1 MNTPVNF
8 ELAKLLKE
16 KGYDL
21 STEGFYPKPKCK
33 LFGID
38 EHGRYYPIVNKTQS
52 SFHGKPLV
60 YFHGKAVVLK
70 EENYYNAPTISEVV
84 MWLYEKHGIW
94 IESTMGK
101 DHTGVW
107 FDWDIF
113 STITPRKDDVFGEE
127 GVEYED
133 SPNEKWLNYDTTYS
147 SMIDEHFAT
156 MDKKSCSSPAEA
168 YEAAIEYTL
177 KNLL

>member
-1 MNTPVNF
+1 MNTPVSF

-33 LFGID
+33 LFAID

-52 SFHGKPLV
+52 SFDGKALV

-70 EENYYNAPTISEVV
+70 EENYYNAPTIAEVV
-84 MWLYEKHGIW
+84 MWLYEKHGVWTVVNVNI
-94 IESTMGK
+94 MGSWYFE
-101 DHTGVW
+101 H
-107 FDWDIF
+107 FDLKEKRNAQFKPTD
-113 STITPRKDDVFGEE
+113 TH
-127 GVEYED
+127 YD
-133 SPNEKWLNYDTTYS
+133 SPT
-147 SMIDEHFAT
+147 
-156 MDKKSCSSPAEA
+156 EA

-177 KNLL
+177 NNLI

>member
-1 MNTPVNF
+1 MNKEVNF

-16 KGYDL
+16 KEIYIPA
-21 STEGFYPKPKCK
+21 F
-33 LFGID
+33 
-38 EHGRYYPIVNKTQS
+38 HYYENE
-52 SFHGKPLV
+52 
-60 YFHGKAVVLK
+60 VLK
-70 EENYYNAPTISEVV
+70 EPYLENGSSTDTEFRVELSDLKEYFNEWSKKISAPTIAEVV